1 MAMPIFSRYEDR
13 IDPREWLCNRKDN
26 LSDIGSIP
34 EYLDDKARKW
44 FYENEYPFEKFH
56 KKLQTIWLEE
66 RNIDTP

>member
-1 MAMPIFSRYEDR
+1 
-13 IDPREWLCNRKDN
+13 

-56 KKLQTIWLEE
+56 RKLQTIWLEE